1 MDALQKTSLE
11 YTTVINGFFLDYY
24 VQPYIKSYLSPLT
37 LAIDIANKAAAI
49 PGSGNIPVV
58 FTHTFDI
65 AKFVVALLSQ
75 STWEKESYIIG
86 DKVTLNEFLAISEEA
101 RETKFDTTYDSLETL
116 KSFQVTELPAHPA
129 IYPFFPKQ
137 MLQSMFAVF
146 GVLFE
151 GGFFD
156 LKPEKTLNDQF
167 PEIKPRSVRELVNE
181 AWKGK

>member
-1 MDALQKTSLE
+1 VNALQNTSLE

-65 AKFVVALLSQ
+65 SKFVVALLSQ
-75 STWEKESYIIG
+75 SSWEDESYIIG
-86 DKVTLNEFLAISEEA
+86 DKITLNEFLAIAEEA
-101 RETKFDTTYDSLETL
+101 RGTKFDVTYDSLETL
-116 KSFQVTELPAHPA
+116 KSFQITELPAHPP
-129 IYPFFPKQ
+129 IYPFFPKER
-137 MLQSMFAVF
+137 LQSMFAVF
-146 GVLFE
+146 GILFE

-167 PEIKPRSVRELVNE
+167 PAIKPRSVKDLVNE
-181 AWKGK
+181 AWREK